1 MESHFKRDVQLT
13 RYQEH
18 MFFIFRNYRSHFDE
32 QKERME
38 TRYRELL
45 ENSVKD
51 ALKLS
56 EENQKLRAQLDA
68 RLKQI

>member
-1 MESHFKRDVQLT
+1 MLT
-13 RYQEH
+13 LWLSASVSDCLPVPQ
-18 MFFIFRNYRSHFDE
+18 IFRNYRSHFDE
-32 QKERME
+32 QKDRME

-45 ENSVKD
+45 ESSVKD

-56 EENQKLRAQLDA
+56 EENHKLRAQLDA

>member
-1 MESHFKRDVQLT
+1 MCVFAQ
-13 RYQEH
+13 
-18 MFFIFRNYRSHFDE
+18 IFRNYRSHFDE
-32 QKERME
+32 QKDRME

-56 EENQKLRAQLDA
+56 EENAKLRAQLDA

>member
-1 MESHFKRDVQLT
+1 VSAQ
-13 RYQEH
+13 
-18 MFFIFRNYRSHFDE
+18 IFRNYRSHFDE
-32 QKERME
+32 QKDRME

-56 EENQKLRAQLDA
+56 EENAKLRAQLDA